1 MKASVVKIGNS
12 RGIRIPK
19 PIFEQ
24 CGFKEEVELEIE
36 NESLVVR
43 PTSQARQNWADAF
56 ASMSERNEDMVE
68 STYESISNEWDHSE
82 WEWK

>member
-36 NESLVVR
+36 NKRLVVR
-43 PTSQARQNWADAF
+43 PTSQARQNWADKF
-56 ASMSERNEDMVE
+56 DSMSERKEDMLE
-68 STYESISNEWDHSE
+68 SDYEGISNEWDDSG